1 MLGKNP
7 LQVAF
12 DNKLQNQIKPGLGS
26 RASATPISLKI
37 KPASMTI
44 KKKYVL
50 RNPAEF

>member
-26 RASATPISLKI
+26 RASAAHISLKI
-37 KPASMTI
+37 KPAI
-44 KKKYVL
+44 QKKYVL